1 MPPENDANNRHES
14 LTAGAEDN
22 ETPANNPPANNPPA
36 ANPAAKYLM
45 ILVLILILDKCIAV
59 GNAAYNASINYCWTL
74 TSNMRLVLH
83 ISSAVEGVLVIM
95 VCWFA
100 RSAIKN
106 ELRRLKN
113 KLRRPKNKLRRPK
126 NIGASFRFMGESN
139 AAGASSGNA
148 TQATTVHV

>member
-45 ILVLILILDKCIAV
+45 ILVLILILDKPIVLLTMVETNREIKSGHLKMATI
-59 GNAAYNASINYCWTL
+59 GYFISI
-74 TSNMRLVLH
+74 
-83 ISSAVEGVLVIM
+83 AVEGVLVIM

>member
-1 MPPENDANNRHES
+1 MYTIYRITDGRFSFYCIPGTRIVMGVPACVPYLPEHPLSQEF
-14 LTAGAEDN
+14 
-22 ETPANNPPANNPPA
+22 
-36 ANPAAKYLM
+36 M
-45 ILVLILILDKCIAV
+45 IVF
-59 GNAAYNASINYCWTL
+59 
-74 TSNMRLVLH
+74 H
-83 ISSAVEGVLVIM
+83 ISIAVEGVLVIM

-148 TQATTVHV
+148 TQATTVHL

>member
-1 MPPENDANNRHES
+1 MYIIS
-14 LTAGAEDN
+14 
-22 ETPANNPPANNPPA
+22 
-36 ANPAAKYLM
+36 
-45 ILVLILILDKCIAV
+45 IA
-59 GNAAYNASINYCWTL
+59 I
-74 TSNMRLVLH
+74 
-83 ISSAVEGVLVIM
+83 EGVLVIM

-113 KLRRPKNKLRRPK
+113 KLRRPKNKLQRPK

-148 TQATTVHV
+148 TQATTVHL

>member
-45 ILVLILILDKCIAV
+45 ILVLILILDKWIAYWLYMILPIHGYDKCHIYV
-59 GNAAYNASINYCWTL
+59 QWHT
-74 TSNMRLVLH
+74 H

-113 KLRRPKNKLRRPK
+113 KLRRPKNKLQRPK

>member
-1 MPPENDANNRHES
+1 MYKISTIPGLNGQVMYTYVPYKPT
-14 LTAGAEDN
+14 LTDSRFSS
-22 ETPANNPPANNPPA
+22 
-36 ANPAAKYLM
+36 
-45 ILVLILILDKCIAV
+45 IFISSIAV
-59 GNAAYNASINYCWTL
+59 E
-74 TSNMRLVLH
+74 V
-83 ISSAVEGVLVIM
+83 VLVIM

-148 TQATTVHV
+148 TQATTVHL